1 MKESEKKLNSLR
13 EQIDQLDGQLLE
25 LMNQRARLAQRIAEV
40 KGDDGAEVYRP
51 DREAEVLRRLTEGN
65 PGPLSNRDVARLFQE
80 IVSACR
86 ALQTPMTVAF
96 LGPEGTF
103 TEAAAFKHFG
113 HSISVSPMDS
123 IDAVFREVE
132 SGAANFGVVPVEN
145 STEGVINHTLDM
157 FMQSKLSIC
166 GEVQLRIHHSVMAV
180 EEGLDGIGRVYS
192 HQQSLAQCRKWL
204 DANLAHAEREAV
216 SSNAEAARLAA
227 KNPGTAAIAAQVA
240 AELYD
245 LKLIARNVEDEP
257 DNTTRFLVVGKLS
270 VPRTGSD
277 KTSVMFS
284 AKNRPGALFEL
295 LESFKIR
302 DVNMTRIESRPS
314 RSGLWDYAFFVDI
327 DGHETDDVIK
337 EALADID
344 AHAAFFKVLGSY
356 PRSATG

>member
-1 MKESEKKLNSLR
+1 MKESEKKLESLR
-13 EQIDQLDGQLLE
+13 EKIDQLDGQLLE

-40 KGDDGAEVYRP
+40 KGDDGAKVYRP
-51 DREAEVLRRLTEGN
+51 DREAEVLRRLTGGN

-145 STEGVINHTLDM
+145 STEGVVNHTLDM

-166 GEVQLRIHHSVMAV
+166 GEVQLRIHHTLMAV
-180 EEGLDGIGRVYS
+180 GDGLDDIRRVYS

-204 DANLAHAEREAV
+204 DANLAHAGREAV

-227 KNPGTAAIAAQVA
+227 ENPGTAAIAAQVA
-240 AELYD
+240 AELYE
-245 LKLIARNVEDEP
+245 LKVIARNVEDEP

-284 AKNRPGALFEL
+284 VKNRPGALFDL
-295 LESFKIR
+295 LELFKKR
-302 DVNMTRIESRPS
+302 NVNMTRIESRPS
-314 RSGLWDYAFFVDI
+314 PSGLWDYAFFVDI
-327 DGHETDDVIK
+327 DGHESDDAIK
-337 EALADID
+337 AALADID
-344 AHAAFFKVLGSY
+344 THAAFFKVLGSY

>member
-1 MKESEKKLNSLR
+1 MKESEKKLESLR
-13 EQIDQLDGQLLE
+13 EKIDQLDGQLLE

-40 KGDDGAEVYRP
+40 KGDDGAKVYRP
-51 DREAEVLRRLTEGN
+51 DREAEVLRRLTGGN

-145 STEGVINHTLDM
+145 STEGVVNHTLDM

-166 GEVQLRIHHSVMAV
+166 GEVQLRIHHTLMAV
-180 EEGLDGIGRVYS
+180 GDGLDDIRRVYS

-204 DANLAHAEREAV
+204 DANLAHAGREAV

-227 KNPGTAAIAAQVA
+227 ENPGTAAIAAQVA
-240 AELYD
+240 AELYE
-245 LKLIARNVEDEP
+245 LKVIARNVEDEP

-277 KTSVMFS
+277 KT
-284 AKNRPGALFEL
+284 
-295 LESFKIR
+295 
-302 DVNMTRIESRPS
+302 
-314 RSGLWDYAFFVDI
+314 
-327 DGHETDDVIK
+327 
-337 EALADID
+337 
-344 AHAAFFKVLGSY
+344 
-356 PRSATG
+356 

>member
-1 MKESEKKLNSLR
+1 MKESEKKLESLR
-13 EQIDQLDGQLLE
+13 EKIDQLDGQLLE

-40 KGDDGAEVYRP
+40 KGDDGAKVYRP
-51 DREAEVLRRLTEGN
+51 DREAEVLRRLTGGN

-145 STEGVINHTLDM
+145 STEGVVNHTLDM

-166 GEVQLRIHHSVMAV
+166 GEVQLRIHHTLMAV
-180 EEGLDGIGRVYS
+180 GDGLDDIRRVYS

-204 DANLAHAEREAV
+204 DANLAHAGREAV

-227 KNPGTAAIAAQVA
+227 ENPGTAAIAAQVA
-240 AELYD
+240 AELYE
-245 LKLIARNVEDEP
+245 LKVIARNVEDEP

-284 AKNRPGALFEL
+284 VKNRPGALFEL
-295 LESFKIR
+295 LESFKKR
-302 DVNMTRIESRPS
+302 NVNMTRIESRPS
-314 RSGLWDYAFFVDI
+314 PSGLWDYAFFVDI
-327 DGHETDDVIK
+327 DGHESDDAIK
-337 EALADID
+337 AALADID
-344 AHAAFFKVLGSY
+344 THAAFFKVLGSY

>member
-1 MKESEKKLNSLR
+1 MKESEKKLKSLR
-13 EQIDQLDGQLLE
+13 EQIDQLDGQLLD

-51 DREAEVLRRLTEGN
+51 DREAEVLRRLTDGN
-65 PGPLSNRDVARLFQE
+65 PGPLSNRDVARLFRE

-145 STEGVINHTLDM
+145 STEGVVNHTLDM
-157 FMQSKLSIC
+157 FMRSKLSIC
-166 GEVQLRIHHSVMAV
+166 GEVQLRIHHALMAV
-180 EEGLDGIGRVYS
+180 GDGLDDIRRVYS

-227 KNPGTAAIAAQVA
+227 EHPGTAAIAAQVA
-240 AELYD
+240 AELYE

-295 LESFKIR
+295 LESFKKR

-314 RSGLWDYAFFVDI
+314 PSGLWDYAFFVDI
-327 DGHETDDVIK
+327 DGHESDDVIK
-337 EALADID
+337 AALADID
-344 AHAAFFKVLGSY
+344 THAAFFKVLGSY